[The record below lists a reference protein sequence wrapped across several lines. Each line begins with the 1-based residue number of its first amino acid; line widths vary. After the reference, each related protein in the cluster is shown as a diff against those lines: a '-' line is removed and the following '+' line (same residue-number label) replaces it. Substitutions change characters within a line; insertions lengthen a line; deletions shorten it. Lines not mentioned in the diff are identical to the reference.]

1 MRTSKKSTT
10 VDYIVDITNAQSAAD
25 VYKTIAAAK
34 LSQFE
39 MNALIEDVTPQ
50 IYIVYEKCACCNCEQ
65 QPGIEKKPNIF
76 KRFWNW
82 VTGK

>member
-25 VYKTIAAAK
+25 VYKTMAAAK

-50 IYIVYEKCACCNCEQ
+50 IYIVYEKCACCDCEQ
-65 QPGIEKKPNIF
+65 KPAKKPNIF

>member
-1 MRTSKKSTT
+1 MRTVKKSTT
-10 VDYIVDITNAQSAAD
+10 VDYIIDITNAQSAAD
-25 VYKTIAAAK
+25 VYKTMAAAK

-39 MNALIEDVTPQ
+39 MNALIEAVTPQ
-50 IYIVYEKCACCNCEQ
+50 IYIVYEKCACCDCEQ
-65 QPGIEKKPNIF
+65 KPAKKPNIF

>member
-1 MRTSKKSTT
+1 MRTVKKSTT

-25 VYKTIAAAK
+25 VYLTIAAAK
-34 LSQFE
+34 LSQNEF
-39 MNALIEDVTPQ
+39 DVLVDSVAPKF
-50 IYIVYEKCACCNCEQ
+50 YIVYETRPFCDCAQKET
-65 QPGIEKKPNIF
+65 KKPNIF

>member
-1 MRTSKKSTT
+1 MRTVKKSTT

-25 VYKTIAAAK
+25 VYKTMAAAK

-39 MNALIEDVTPQ
+39 LNALVEDLTPQ
-50 IYIVYEKCACCNCEQ
+50 IYIVYETCPCNCACQ
-65 QPGIEKKPNIF
+65 QKAAKKPNIF

>member
-50 IYIVYEKCACCNCEQ
+50 IYIVYESCACCDCEQ
-65 QPGIEKKPNIF
+65 KPTKKPNIF

>member
-1 MRTSKKSTT
+1 MRTVKKSTT

-25 VYKTIAAAK
+25 VYLTIAAAK
-34 LSQFE
+34 LSQNEF
-39 MNALIEDVTPQ
+39 DVLADRVAPQ
-50 IYIVYEKCACCNCEQ
+50 VTFQIVQCPCHCVDKLV
-65 QPGIEKKPNIF
+65 EKKPNIF